1 MPSYNYITFQRLI
14 YSYGCF
20 SSKSS
25 RKGMDARSR
34 KGMDTVSTLMDFTH
48 YWCFVKVIG
57 IQRWVSSRRA
67 SNVEIDLFF
76 VIIDV
81 HGQKYSLIFFHAVAS
96 LVTCLFSGTHQVLL
110 LLKNTRQTCCHV

>member
-1 MPSYNYITFQRLI
+1 
-14 YSYGCF
+14 
-20 SSKSS
+20 
-25 RKGMDARSR
+25 MDARSR
-34 KGMDTVSTLMDFTH
+34 KGMDTVSTQMDFTH

-81 HGQKYSLIFFHAVAS
+81 HGQ
-96 LVTCLFSGTHQVLL
+96 
-110 LLKNTRQTCCHV
+110 

>member
-81 HGQKYSLIFFHAVAS
+81 HGQ
-96 LVTCLFSGTHQVLL
+96 
-110 LLKNTRQTCCHV
+110 